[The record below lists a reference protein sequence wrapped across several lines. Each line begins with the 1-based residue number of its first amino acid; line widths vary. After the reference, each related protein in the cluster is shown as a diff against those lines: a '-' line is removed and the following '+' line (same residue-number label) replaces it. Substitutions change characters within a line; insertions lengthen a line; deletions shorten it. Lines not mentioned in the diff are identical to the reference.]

1 MTLQQLEYIVALDS
15 YRHFVTAAEHCFV
28 TQPTLSMQV
37 HKLEEEIGTI
47 IFDRKKQPL
56 EPTKAGTQI
65 LLKARQI
72 LREVNQLKALVSDE
86 KESIE
91 GVFRLGIIPTVAPY
105 LIPLFVGEFVRE
117 HPNTTLSIEEMKSSD
132 IIDGLKNDT
141 LDIGIL
147 ATPLSEKQLR
157 EIPLYYEPFLLYVSE
172 KHPLY
177 KKKSIQA
184 KDVNQ
189 EGLWIL
195 NQGHCFRS
203 QVLNICKPKTSSEK
217 GGLKYE
223 SGSIETLKRLIDS
236 DHGYTLVPELAI
248 EHDRDKKSVRR
259 FEEPQPVR
267 EISIVTHNSFA
278 KEVLIEELRKSIL
291 KKLPNSFKK
300 NTRFY
305 TVKWR

>member
-37 HKLEEEIGTI
+37 HKLEEEIGTL

-56 EPTKAGTQI
+56 EPTKAGEQI

-91 GVFRLGIIPTVAPY
+91 GVFRLGIIPTIAPY
-105 LIPLFVGEFVRE
+105 LIPLFVGEFIKE
-117 HPNTTLSIEEMKSSD
+117 HPNTSLNIEEMKSSD
-132 IIDGLKNDT
+132 IIEGLKNDK

-157 EIPLYYEPFLLYVSE
+157 EVPLYYEPFLLYVSE
-172 KHPLY
+172 HHPLY
-177 KKKSIQA
+177 KKKIVQA

-203 QVLNICKPKTSSEK
+203 QVLNICKPKAASEK

-236 DHGYTLVPELAI
+236 DNGYTLVPELAI
-248 EHDRDKKSVRR
+248 ANDQDKKSVRR

-267 EISIVTHNSFA
+267 EISIVTHNSFT
-278 KEVLIEELRKSIL
+278 KEVLIDELRKSIL
-291 KKLPNSFKK
+291 TKLPNTFKK
-300 NTRFY
+300 NKRFY

>member
-1 MTLQQLEYIVALDS
+1 MTLQQLEYIVALDT

-37 HKLEEEIGTI
+37 LKLEEEIGTL
-47 IFDRKKQPL
+47 IFDRKKQPV

-86 KESIE
+86 KESTE
-91 GVFRLGIIPTVAPY
+91 GLFRLGIIPTVAPY
-105 LIPLFVGEFVRE
+105 LIPLFVGEFMKE
-117 HPNTTLSIEEMKSSD
+117 HPKTSLSIEEMKSSD
-132 IIDGLKNDT
+132 IIEGLKNDT
-141 LDIGIL
+141 LDLGIL

-157 EIPLYYEPFLLYVSE
+157 EVPLYYEPFLLYVSE
-172 KHPLY
+172 HHPLY
-177 KKKSIQA
+177 KKKVVQS

-203 QVLNICKPKTSSEK
+203 QVLNICKPKNQVDK
-217 GGLKYE
+217 VGLHYE
-223 SGSIETLKRLIDS
+223 SGSIETLKKIIDAN
-236 DHGYTLVPELAI
+236 DGYTLVPELSI
-248 EHDRDKKSVRR
+248 TNDQDKKLSRR

-267 EISIVTHNSFA
+267 EISIVTHNSFT
-278 KEVLIEELRKSIL
+278 KEVLIEDLRKSIL
-291 KKLPNSFKK
+291 NKLPSTFKK
-300 NTRFY
+300 NKRFY